1 MATAHVSALPNI
13 PSLGMVFAMTILPFI
28 LVKST
33 PISVLYA
40 VEWINLRPGQFRLQ
54 HFSRQFPIYIFC
66 NSNESDLHLTST
78 V

>member
-1 MATAHVSALPNI
+1 
-13 PSLGMVFAMTILPFI
+13 MTILTFI
-28 LVKST
+28 LVEST

-54 HFSRQFPIYIFC
+54 HFSRQLPIYIFG
-66 NSNESDLHLTST
+66 NSNESDLHLTRS